1 MKNIILIIVSGF
13 ILLGCTVKTQ
23 TDINPYVTLHKNDKQ
38 NIEINF
44 LGVNDKR
51 ATLIASK
58 IMNDGEVQS
67 KYPLNIDVKE
77 WYTEAFLREF
87 ENAGISVNKQDSN
100 MGIMINIQNI
110 DAQYKQYSLDTKN
123 MQAKVKIEIIITKGT
138 KTTTSNIV
146 SSQTV
151 YKPMIL
157 DAEGFES
164 VLNESM
170 QSSVSKAV
178 RVIIEKNKGL

>member
-1 MKNIILIIVSGF
+1 MKNIILIIASGF

-23 TDINPYVTLHKNDKQ
+23 TDIDPYVTLHKNEKQ
-38 NIEINF
+38 NIQINF

-51 ATLIASK
+51 TTSIASK
-58 IMNDGEVQS
+58 IINDGEVQS
-67 KYPLNIDVKE
+67 EYPLNVDVKK

-87 ENAGISVNKQDSN
+87 ENAKISINEQDSN
-100 MGIMINIQNI
+100 MSVLVNIQNI
-110 DAQYKQYSLDTKN
+110 DAQYEKYSLNSKN
-123 MQAKVKIEIIITKGT
+123 MQAKVKIEIIITKGI

-146 SSQTV
+146 SNQTV

-164 VLNESM
+164 ILNESM
-170 QSSVSKAV
+170 QSSVSKSV
-178 RVIIEKNKGL
+178 RVIIQKSKGL